1 MNTVQMGS
9 PSGNF
14 AFNGQFTQ
22 NPAKPAGT
30 GAGLADALLGLDAS
44 ATLSVWQETG
54 TRRWEHGFYI
64 NDDYRVSNKLTL
76 NVGLRY
82 EIATPWT
89 EVHNRLANL
98 IPALGNV
105 FPVGSPQVPQNTMYD
120 TNWANIGPRFGISY
134 QLTSKTVMRAGFGYF
149 YDFTSE
155 SVNSLGNNNAP
166 FAGNLLIANNT
177 SATDLVNG
185 ITPLSR
191 GFLPY
196 QPIGQFAA
204 AGSSVSYFP
213 RNDPDM
219 TIQQRN
225 ISIQQQLTSDTVL
238 TVAYVGT
245 RGEHL
250 TVYPNINQPVPG
262 PGAANPRRLFPQFG
276 SITAIFHGS
285 DSYYNALQV
294 TAERRFSHG
303 LAFLASYAWGHSVD
317 IISTTANGGVQNPLC
332 MACDR
337 GASDYDI
344 RHNLTLSWSYE
355 LPFGK
360 GKAFGKNW
368 SGATNA
374 LLGGWKFN
382 SIDSFYSGSPFS
394 VNSGTNTLGAGAG
407 SQRADLI
414 GDWHVAHPGP
424 SLWFN
429 PAAFA
434 TPATYHYG
442 NSGRNIV
449 VGPGTNQIDFSLFKN
464 IPLPLREGTRLEF
477 RTEAFN
483 LFNHPQF
490 DNPNV
495 SGATAVAAIVGIP
508 TAGTLNYAG
517 NPAFFQRTSREVQLA
532 LKFYF

>member
-1 MNTVQMGS
+1 
-9 PSGNF
+9 
-14 AFNGQFTQ
+14 
-22 NPAKPAGT
+22 
-30 GAGLADALLGLDAS
+30 
-44 ATLSVWQETG
+44 
-54 TRRWEHGFYI
+54 
-64 NDDYRVSNKLTL
+64 
-76 NVGLRY
+76 
-82 EIATPWT
+82 
-89 EVHNRLANL
+89 
-98 IPALGNV
+98 
-105 FPVGSPQVPQNTMYD
+105 
-120 TNWANIGPRFGISY
+120 
-134 QLTSKTVMRAGFGYF
+134 
-149 YDFTSE
+149 
-155 SVNSLGNNNAP
+155 
-166 FAGNLLIANNT
+166 
-177 SATDLVNG
+177 
-185 ITPLSR
+185 
-191 GFLPY
+191 
-196 QPIGQFAA
+196 
-204 AGSSVSYFP
+204 
-213 RNDPDM
+213 M

-262 PGAANPRRLFPQFG
+262 AGAANPRRLFPQFG
-276 SITAIFHGS
+276 TITAIFHGS

-368 SGATNA
+368 SGVANTI
-374 LLGGWKFN
+374 LGGWKLN

-394 VNSGTNTLGAGAG
+394 INSGTNTLGAGAG

-414 GDWHVAHPGP
+414 GDWHVANPGP

-449 VGPGTNQIDFSLFKN
+449 VGPGTNQIDLSLFKN
-464 IPLPLREGTRLEF
+464 IPITLREGTRLEF
-477 RTEAFN
+477 RTEVFN
-483 LFNHPQF
+483 LFNRPQF

-517 NPAFFQRTSREVQLA
+517 NPAFFQRTSREIQLA
-532 LKFYF
+532 LKLYF